1 MYGIEGLLAGRTLID
16 RYLVRDVIGR
26 GGMGAVY
33 RAHDQ
38 RLGREV
44 AVKVV
49 TLTAPDQSA
58 HDRLMAR
65 FHREARAAAR
75 LHHPNV
81 VAVYDFGRD
90 ADLGLDFLVME
101 LLRGEDLA
109 IRISRAGPPS
119 VALAVEV
126 LRQAASG
133 LAAGHRAG
141 LIHRDVKPGNLFI
154 EPGDEGEDARVKVLD
169 FGIAELAAADD
180 ATMTHLTVAGRSPYS
195 PAFAAPEQLRGE
207 SRLTAAVDVF
217 SLGAVGY
224 YLITG
229 QRAFTATDPREMV
242 VEVSRSAAA
251 LREREPRVPP
261 ALHDVIRR
269 ALSPHP
275 DDRYPD
281 ASALASALDAA
292 AIGAGGGPN
301 ERRIGEAWHPLDEPA
316 NRPAWREPYPRGTPR
331 RGGPVVRFLHA
342 TGSFILTASSLAIF
356 AAAWSLVVT
365 GFGEG
370 DLLRVYGGAAASVL
384 ATPLALH
391 RVLRRRGS
399 FRLAVFASIVGS
411 AAAVVLLSGGESV
424 EAVLATM
431 FIAQLLLSGGA
442 ELLTRRDPAAADGRV
457 L

>member
-109 IRISRAGPPS
+109 ARISRAGPPS

-154 EPGDEGEDARVKVLD
+154 EPRDDGGDPRVKVLD
-169 FGIAELAAADD
+169 FGIAEIAAADD
-180 ATMTHLTVAGRSPYS
+180 ATVTHLTVTGRSPYS

-229 QRAFTATDPREMV
+229 HRAFTATDPREMV

-251 LREREPRVPP
+251 LREREPAVPP

-269 ALSPHP
+269 ALAPHP

-281 ASALASALDAA
+281 ASALASALEAA
-292 AIGAGGGPN
+292 VNGPLRGRPPASAGFP
-301 ERRIGEAWHPLDEPA
+301 AHPEP
-316 NRPAWREPYPRGTPR
+316 PR

-342 TGSFILTASSLAIF
+342 AGSFILTASSLAIF
-356 AAAWSLVVT
+356 AAAWSLVIT

-370 DLLRVYGGAAASVL
+370 DLLRVYGGAAASVV

-431 FIAQLLLSGGA
+431 FIAQLLLAGGA
-442 ELLTRRDPAAADGRV
+442 ELLTRRDPAAAEGRV
-457 L
+457 F